1 MQLLSKITICLLLTL
16 CSIIELRAQ
25 TSIGIRAGYSTST
38 VSYRS
43 VPGTPARRTGDVP
56 SYTYAL
62 VIEQF
67 FSDNAGAQ
75 IEVQWLTHGYSEQ
88 DTLGNINE
96 SRLDYIKVPFL
107 ANFYIGNKNR
117 FHFKMGPH
125 FGMLMNATD
134 ISRTFETNALGLP
147 AMPRYGRERDD
158 PQRFMYGLTGGVG
171 LSRLLGRNTIQ
182 AELRFGYEFG
192 RPESMDRVFD
202 MNFTSLELTLAYLF
216 AIIKRP

>member
-1 MQLLSKITICLLLTL
+1 MHLVSRIIVGLLLIVFALT
-16 CSIIELRAQ
+16 EVQAQ
-25 TSIGIRAGYSTST
+25 TSVGVRAGYSSSN

-43 VPGTPARRTGDVP
+43 APGTRPLRTGDVLAP
-56 SYTYAL
+56 TYSL

-75 IEVQWLTHGYSEQ
+75 LEIQWLTHGFAEQ

-96 SRLDYIKVPFL
+96 SRLNYLKVPL
-107 ANFYIGNKNR
+107 LSNFYIGNKNR
-117 FHFKMGPH
+117 FHIKMGPH
-125 FGMLMNATD
+125 FGMLLNASD
-134 ISRTFETNALGLP
+134 ISRTHETNEFGLP
-147 AMPRYGRERDD
+147 AMPRYGREADS

-192 RPESMDRVFD
+192 RPESMERVFD
-202 MNFTSLELTLAYLF
+202 MNFTNLELTLSYLF
-216 AIIKRP
+216 AVLRRP